1 MGETTVGHVAGEVV
15 RALYGAGYM
24 ESTIG
29 QYRKSIRALERY
41 AGGPDAVY
49 TRGLGAGF
57 AASTFSERTG
67 GFSRQRWFDYGR
79 LARLCDSYLRSGS
92 VDLGKCRRSRL
103 AEPVVPGLAVVMERW
118 EAYLAGS
125 GLASA
130 TVGHYRRMAGLFLT
144 WLESH
149 GVVSLDGS
157 DGSHVL
163 GFLAGLRS
171 RWSESSM
178 RHAASDLR
186 PLFRWL
192 GRDDLADAI
201 GLAGIRRT
209 HAIAGTLPDDEHR
222 RLLEACASRSVPS
235 RDAAITLLSLTCGLR
250 ACDVIGLRIADV
262 DWDSMSIGL
271 VQRKTGNPLT
281 RADDGTAGRE
291 AGVLAVG
298 RKARHRRRPCVRA
311 VQGAPCRAS
320 GSFIGVRG
328 DQPCNAARRAR
339 TPGRFQAVA
348 AQRGDEDAGGGHAV
362 ADDQR
367 GAWPRRPRFHT
378 RLHGHAPRGNARV
391 RAARAGRRI
400 VMRPTEHGFVGPLAG
415 ELEEYIRF
423 KASMGRHGATR
434 VRVLRSFDR
443 HCLEHGA
450 VRLERGVV
458 ERWIAHRIDA
468 NPGGCRS
475 WFSYIRDFGRWMRL
489 AHDPDAYVLSDQ
501 WKAGSP
507 RPTPYLLTDREAALF
522 LRAAGT
528 LESPSPWAWQSR
540 AFFMLMACC
549 GLRTREVRRL
559 AVGHVDHKAR
569 SIDVVDSKAG
579 RSRRLPV
586 GDEVAAEL
594 LECDQRSRERFGD
607 DRPAFFVTS
616 TGNPVS
622 PGMPGVVFRRVWTRA
637 GLEWPQ
643 AGKRPRPYDF
653 RHRFA
658 FANIERWTRDGVDVM
673 AMLPYLAAYMGHAGI
688 DSTLY
693 YVHASPDFMDG
704 YADLVAD
711 AERVVPETEEP

>member
-92 VDLGKCRRSRL
+92 VDLGKWRRSRL

-149 GVVSLDGS
+149 GIVSLDGS

-192 GRDDLADAI
+192 GRDDLAVGAVEGRGDHPAVADVRAEGMRCDRSEDRRR
-201 GLAGIRRT
+201 GLGF
-209 HAIAGTLPDDEHR
+209 HEHR
-222 RLLEACASRSVPS
+222 SGAAKDGQSV
-235 RDAAITLLSLTCGLR
+235 D
-250 ACDVIGLRIADV
+250 
-262 DWDSMSIGL
+262 
-271 VQRKTGNPLT
+271 

-328 DQPCNAARRAR
+328 DQPCHAARRAR

>member
-1 MGETTVGHVAGEVV
+1 
-15 RALYGAGYM
+15 
-24 ESTIG
+24 
-29 QYRKSIRALERY
+29 
-41 AGGPDAVY
+41 
-49 TRGLGAGF
+49 
-57 AASTFSERTG
+57 
-67 GFSRQRWFDYGR
+67 
-79 LARLCDSYLRSGS
+79 
-92 VDLGKCRRSRL
+92 
-103 AEPVVPGLAVVMERW
+103 
-118 EAYLAGS
+118 
-125 GLASA
+125 
-130 TVGHYRRMAGLFLT
+130 
-144 WLESH
+144 
-149 GVVSLDGS
+149 
-157 DGSHVL
+157 
-163 GFLAGLRS
+163 
-171 RWSESSM
+171 
-178 RHAASDLR
+178 
-186 PLFRWL
+186 
-192 GRDDLADAI
+192 
-201 GLAGIRRT
+201 
-209 HAIAGTLPDDEHR
+209 
-222 RLLEACASRSVPS
+222 
-235 RDAAITLLSLTCGLR
+235 
-250 ACDVIGLRIADV
+250 
-262 DWDSMSIGL
+262 
-271 VQRKTGNPLT
+271 
-281 RADDGTAGRE
+281 
-291 AGVLAVG
+291 
-298 RKARHRRRPCVRA
+298 
-311 VQGAPCRAS
+311 
-320 GSFIGVRG
+320 
-328 DQPCNAARRAR
+328 
-339 TPGRFQAVA
+339 
-348 AQRGDEDAGGGHAV
+348 
-362 ADDQR
+362 
-367 GAWPRRPRFHT
+367 
-378 RLHGHAPRGNARV
+378 
-391 RAARAGRRI
+391 
-400 VMRPTEHGFVGPLAG
+400 MRPTEHGFVGPLAG

-540 AFFMLMACC
+540 ASSCSWPAAGCAPERS
-549 GLRTREVRRL
+549 GDSPSGTSTTRPVPSTW
-559 AVGHVDHKAR
+559 
-569 SIDVVDSKAG
+569 SIPRPVAAAG
-579 RSRRLPV
+579 CPV

-622 PGMPGVVFRRVWTRA
+622 PGMPAWCSAASGRGPGSSGHKPA
-637 GLEWPQ
+637 
-643 AGKRPRPYDF
+643 KRPRPYDF

>member
-1 MGETTVGHVAGEVV
+1 
-15 RALYGAGYM
+15 M
-24 ESTIG
+24 EN
-29 QYRKSIRALERY
+29 
-41 AGGPDAVY
+41 AV
-49 TRGLGAGF
+49 
-57 AASTFSERTG
+57 
-67 GFSRQRWFDYGR
+67 
-79 LARLCDSYLRSGS
+79 
-92 VDLGKCRRSRL
+92 
-103 AEPVVPGLAVVMERW
+103 
-118 EAYLAGS
+118 
-125 GLASA
+125 
-130 TVGHYRRMAGLFLT
+130 
-144 WLESH
+144 
-149 GVVSLDGS
+149 
-157 DGSHVL
+157 
-163 GFLAGLRS
+163 GFL
-171 RWSESSM
+171 
-178 RHAASDLR
+178 
-186 PLFRWL
+186 
-192 GRDDLADAI
+192 
-201 GLAGIRRT
+201 RR
-209 HAIAGTLPDDEHR
+209 
-222 RLLEACASRSVPS
+222 
-235 RDAAITLLSLTCGLR
+235 
-250 ACDVIGLRIADV
+250 
-262 DWDSMSIGL
+262 
-271 VQRKTGNPLT
+271 
-281 RADDGTAGRE
+281 
-291 AGVLAVG
+291 
-298 RKARHRRRPCVRA
+298 
-311 VQGAPCRAS
+311 
-320 GSFIGVRG
+320 
-328 DQPCNAARRAR
+328 
-339 TPGRFQAVA
+339 
-348 AQRGDEDAGGGHAV
+348 
-362 ADDQR
+362 
-367 GAWPRRPRFHT
+367 
-378 RLHGHAPRGNARV
+378 
-391 RAARAGRRI
+391 
-400 VMRPTEHGFVGPLAG
+400 
-415 ELEEYIRF
+415 
-423 KASMGRHGATR
+423 
-434 VRVLRSFDR
+434 
-443 HCLEHGA
+443 
-450 VRLERGVV
+450 
-458 ERWIAHRIDA
+458 AHRIDA

-528 LESPSPWAWQSR
+528 SESPSPWAWQSR

-607 DRPAFFVTS
+607 DRPAFFVAS

-673 AMLPYLAAYMGHAGI
+673 AMLSYLAAYMGHAGI

>member
-1 MGETTVGHVAGEVV
+1 M
-15 RALYGAGYM
+15 
-24 ESTIG
+24 
-29 QYRKSIRALERY
+29 
-41 AGGPDAVY
+41 
-49 TRGLGAGF
+49 
-57 AASTFSERTG
+57 
-67 GFSRQRWFDYGR
+67 
-79 LARLCDSYLRSGS
+79 
-92 VDLGKCRRSRL
+92 
-103 AEPVVPGLAVVMERW
+103 
-118 EAYLAGS
+118 
-125 GLASA
+125 
-130 TVGHYRRMAGLFLT
+130 
-144 WLESH
+144 
-149 GVVSLDGS
+149 
-157 DGSHVL
+157 
-163 GFLAGLRS
+163 
-171 RWSESSM
+171 
-178 RHAASDLR
+178 
-186 PLFRWL
+186 
-192 GRDDLADAI
+192 
-201 GLAGIRRT
+201 
-209 HAIAGTLPDDEHR
+209 
-222 RLLEACASRSVPS
+222 
-235 RDAAITLLSLTCGLR
+235 
-250 ACDVIGLRIADV
+250 
-262 DWDSMSIGL
+262 
-271 VQRKTGNPLT
+271 
-281 RADDGTAGRE
+281 
-291 AGVLAVG
+291 
-298 RKARHRRRPCVRA
+298 
-311 VQGAPCRAS
+311 
-320 GSFIGVRG
+320 
-328 DQPCNAARRAR
+328 
-339 TPGRFQAVA
+339 
-348 AQRGDEDAGGGHAV
+348 
-362 ADDQR
+362 
-367 GAWPRRPRFHT
+367 
-378 RLHGHAPRGNARV
+378 

-450 VRLERGVV
+450 ARLERGVV

-475 WFSYIRDFGRWMRL
+475 WFSYIKDFGRWMRL

-528 LESPSPWAWQSR
+528 LESPSPRAWQSR

-643 AGKRPRPYDF
+643 VCFSK
-653 RHRFA
+653 
-658 FANIERWTRDGVDVM
+658 
-673 AMLPYLAAYMGHAGI
+673 LASA
-688 DSTLY
+688 L
-693 YVHASPDFMDG
+693 
-704 YADLVAD
+704 
-711 AERVVPETEEP
+711 

>member
-1 MGETTVGHVAGEVV
+1 
-15 RALYGAGYM
+15 
-24 ESTIG
+24 
-29 QYRKSIRALERY
+29 
-41 AGGPDAVY
+41 
-49 TRGLGAGF
+49 
-57 AASTFSERTG
+57 
-67 GFSRQRWFDYGR
+67 
-79 LARLCDSYLRSGS
+79 
-92 VDLGKCRRSRL
+92 
-103 AEPVVPGLAVVMERW
+103 
-118 EAYLAGS
+118 
-125 GLASA
+125 
-130 TVGHYRRMAGLFLT
+130 
-144 WLESH
+144 
-149 GVVSLDGS
+149 
-157 DGSHVL
+157 
-163 GFLAGLRS
+163 
-171 RWSESSM
+171 
-178 RHAASDLR
+178 
-186 PLFRWL
+186 
-192 GRDDLADAI
+192 
-201 GLAGIRRT
+201 
-209 HAIAGTLPDDEHR
+209 
-222 RLLEACASRSVPS
+222 
-235 RDAAITLLSLTCGLR
+235 
-250 ACDVIGLRIADV
+250 
-262 DWDSMSIGL
+262 
-271 VQRKTGNPLT
+271 
-281 RADDGTAGRE
+281 
-291 AGVLAVG
+291 
-298 RKARHRRRPCVRA
+298 
-311 VQGAPCRAS
+311 
-320 GSFIGVRG
+320 
-328 DQPCNAARRAR
+328 
-339 TPGRFQAVA
+339 
-348 AQRGDEDAGGGHAV
+348 
-362 ADDQR
+362 
-367 GAWPRRPRFHT
+367 
-378 RLHGHAPRGNARV
+378 
-391 RAARAGRRI
+391 
-400 VMRPTEHGFVGPLAG
+400 MRPTEHGFVGPLAG

-434 VRVLRSFDR
+434 VQVLRSFDR

-616 TGNPVS
+616 TGNPVCPS
-622 PGMPGVVFRRVWTRA
+622 MPGVVFCRVWTQA

-658 FANIERWTRDGVDVM
+658 FANIERWARDGVDVM

-688 DSTLY
+688 GSTPY
-693 YVHASPDFMDG
+693 YVHAGPDFMDG
-704 YADLVAD
+704 YADIVAD
-711 AERVVPETEEP
+711 AERVVPGNGGTMSTARPMNTRPDEPDFWRVARGWLHHRLSRVRGNSPKTVEACRIGLESYIRWLETMEGVERDDIGFGHFDRARLGRWVEWMRAGRGYSDRTIMLRMTTMRAFLGHASLEHPTLTALANDAAGIRVKPPARKPVDHLGEEHTKALLAAWDTGDAKSRRNRMLPILMYDTAARIGELAALTLEDVRMDEPARITITGKRGKTRIVPMGERTRRHLTSYLDEFHPDTDGSDGARPLFHSTRNGTIRPLSVDRIDEILKTAASKARGTCPSMPGRIHCRLIRRTRAMDLYQQGVPLPTVMQLLGHESMSTTSAFYAFATLDMMRKAVDAANPGPDPSKETWLSEQRLRQLHTLK